1 MANSVVGLGLAS
13 PPVQLSNTVNAI
25 SQKFIVPVLGDNV
38 FKPSPVFWALTREGK
53 RFGAGELI
61 FPEIYQEELPGG
73 AYFGD
78 QLLDTSVVDSVQ
90 PANQQWKPYR
100 QPVVIPITDIILNR
114 GGSNNLDIIRAKF
127 QTASGSFL
135 QKLSR
140 ALWHTS
146 PQNTSLD
153 VDDLNSWVVSTTNTI
168 AGINRSTAG
177 NTFWQ
182 PNANVSVGTAGTV
195 AEDDV
200 ENAYQQ
206 ITYGWDEPDL
216 MLMTPTMYR
225 SFKKAYTTQ
234 IRYNQPDQD
243 EQAVQFGFRYHL
255 KYNNMVVFQDRFL
268 ALSTLASNSHQYSLL
283 MNTKYVWPVFHPANY
298 FDVDPF
304 IRPSNQKVLVAQV
317 TLTWQLSCVSPRMNA
332 ALDFGQ

>member
-25 SQKFIVPVLGDNV
+25 SQKYIVPVLGDNV

-73 AYFGD
+73 AYYGD

-114 GGSNNLDIIRAKF
+114 GGQGNLDIIKSKF

-153 VDDLNSWVVSTTNTI
+153 VDDLNSWAVSTTNTI
-168 AGINRSTAG
+168 AGINRSLAA
-177 NTFWQ
+177 
-182 PNANVSVGTAGTV
+182 NAWWLPATTVGGGSTTLSTTV
-195 AEDDV
+195 AES
-200 ENAYQQ
+200 AYQSV
-206 ITYGWDEPDL
+206 TWGYDEPDL
-216 MLMTPTMYR
+216 LVMNRTSYAA
-225 SFKKAYTTQ
+225 FKGNFTQ
-234 IRYNQPDQD
+234 YIRFGQGMQD
-243 EQAVQFGFRYHL
+243 DEALQVGFRNHFLFNNAVVVPDYFSTANQAL
-255 KYNNMVVFQDRFL
+255 FLNSKYLF
-268 ALSTLASNSHQYSLL
+268 
-283 MNTKYVWPVFHPANY
+283 PVFHEADY
-298 FDVDPF
+298 FNVDPF
-304 IRPSNQKVLVAQV
+304 LKPSNQRVLVSCMY
-317 TLTWQLSCVSPRMNA
+317 LTWNLSCISPRMLVQINSIT
-332 ALDFGQ
+332 

>member
-73 AYFGD
+73 AYYGD

-114 GGSNNLDIIRAKF
+114 GGSNNLDIIKAKF

-168 AGINRSTAG
+168 AGINRASAANAWWLPATAIPCSAAALSSTLCEPGYQSVTWGYDEPNLFVMARTSYAAFKNTYVG
-177 NTFWQ
+177 NIRFGQ
-182 PNANVSVGTAGTV
+182 GMQDDEALQVGFRNHFLFNNAVTV
-195 AEDDV
+195 ADYFATA
-200 ENAYQQ
+200 NQA
-206 ITYGWDEPDL
+206 
-216 MLMTPTMYR
+216 MLLN
-225 SFKKAYTTQ
+225 S
-234 IRYNQPDQD
+234 
-243 EQAVQFGFRYHL
+243 
-255 KYNNMVVFQDRFL
+255 KYIF
-268 ALSTLASNSHQYSLL
+268 
-283 MNTKYVWPVFHPANY
+283 PVFHEADY
-298 FDVDPF
+298 FNVDPF
-304 IRPSNQKVLVAQV
+304 LKPSNQRVLVSCMY
-317 TLTWQLSCVSPRMNA
+317 LTWNLSCISPRMNVA
-332 ALDFGQ
+332 FTGCV

>member
-25 SQKFIVPVLGDNV
+25 SQKFIVPILGDNV

-73 AYFGD
+73 AYYGD

-135 QKLSR
+135 VKLSR

-153 VDDLNSWVVSTTNTI
+153 VDDLNSWVLSTTNTI
-168 AGINRSTAG
+168 AGINRASSA
-177 NTFWQ
+177 
-182 PNANVSVGTAGTV
+182 NAWWLPATVVAGTGALGSATAL
-195 AEDDV
+195 AEPG
-200 ENAYQQ
+200 YQSV
-206 ITYGWDEPDL
+206 TWGYDEPDL
-216 MLMTPTMYR
+216 FVMNRTSYAAFKRQLHFVDSLRPGDAGRR
-225 SFKKAYTTQ
+225 SLAGRFP
-234 IRYNQPDQD
+234 QPLPVQQRGHGRRLFCDGQPGHAAELEVHLPGVPRGGLLQRRSVPQA
-243 EQAVQFGFRYHL
+243 EQPARSGFVYVPDMEPEL
-255 KYNNMVVFQDRFL
+255 YL
-268 ALSTLASNSHQYSLL
+268 AQNERCIHRHH
-283 MNTKYVWPVFHPANY
+283 VE
-298 FDVDPF
+298 
-304 IRPSNQKVLVAQV
+304 PS
-317 TLTWQLSCVSPRMNA
+317 REE
-332 ALDFGQ
+332 

>member
-1 MANSVVGLGLAS
+1 MAQSVVGLGLAS

-73 AYFGD
+73 AYYGD

-168 AGINRSTAG
+168 AGINRASSANAWWLPATAVPG
-177 NTFWQ
+177 GS
-182 PNANVSVGTAGTV
+182 AALSSAV
-195 AEDDV
+195 AEPG
-200 ENAYQQ
+200 YQSV
-206 ITYGWDEPDL
+206 TWGYDEPDL
-216 MLMTPTMYR
+216 FVMNRTSYAV
-225 SFKKAYTTQ
+225 FKNQFVAQ
-234 IRYNQPDQD
+234 IRFGQGMQD
-243 EQAVQFGFRYHL
+243 DEALQVGFRNHFLFNNAVTVADYFATANQAL
-255 KYNNMVVFQDRFL
+255 LLNSKYIF
-268 ALSTLASNSHQYSLL
+268 
-283 MNTKYVWPVFHPANY
+283 PVFHEADY
-298 FDVDPF
+298 FNVDPF
-304 IRPSNQKVLVAQV
+304 LKPSNQRVLVSCMY
-317 TLTWQLSCVSPRMNA
+317 LTWNLSCISPRMNVT
-332 ALDFGQ
+332 FTSIT

>member
-73 AYFGD
+73 AYYGD

-168 AGINRSTAG
+168 AGINRASSANAWWLAATAVPG
-177 NTFWQ
+177 GSAALSSATAEPGYQ
-182 PNANVSVGTAGTV
+182 SVTWG
-195 AEDDV
+195 
-200 ENAYQQ
+200 Y
-206 ITYGWDEPDL
+206 DEPDL
-216 MLMTPTMYR
+216 FVMNRTSYAA
-225 SFKKAYTTQ
+225 FKNQFVTN
-234 IRYNQPDQD
+234 IRFGQGMQD
-243 EQAVQFGFRYHL
+243 DEALQVGFRNHFL
-255 KYNNMVVFQDRFL
+255 FNNAVTVADFFATANQALLLNSKYIF
-268 ALSTLASNSHQYSLL
+268 
-283 MNTKYVWPVFHPANY
+283 PVFHEADY
-298 FDVDPF
+298 FNVDPF
-304 IRPSNQKVLVAQV
+304 LKPSNQRVLVSCMY
-317 TLTWQLSCVSPRMNA
+317 LTWNLSCISPRMNVP
-332 ALDFGQ
+332 FTSIT

>member
-1 MANSVVGLGLAS
+1 MAQSVVGLGLAS

-73 AYFGD
+73 AYYGD

-140 ALWHTS
+140 ALWHSS

-153 VDDLNSWVVSTTNTI
+153 VDDLNSWVVTTTNTI
-168 AGINRSTAG
+168 AGINRALSANSWWLPATSVSGSSTALSS
-177 NTFWQ
+177 TIAEAPYQ
-182 PNANVSVGTAGTV
+182 SVTWG
-195 AEDDV
+195 
-200 ENAYQQ
+200 Y
-206 ITYGWDEPDL
+206 DEPDL
-216 MLMTPTMYR
+216 FVMNRTSYAA
-225 SFKKAYTTQ
+225 FKNNFVSN
-234 IRYNQPDQD
+234 IRFGQGMQD
-243 EQAVQFGFRYHL
+243 DEALQVGFRNHFLFNNAVTVADYFATANQAL
-255 KYNNMVVFQDRFL
+255 LLNSKYIF
-268 ALSTLASNSHQYSLL
+268 
-283 MNTKYVWPVFHPANY
+283 PVFHEADY
-298 FDVDPF
+298 FNVDPF
-304 IRPSNQKVLVAQV
+304 LKPSNQRVLVSCMY
-317 TLTWQLSCVSPRMNA
+317 LTWNLSCISPRMNVA
-332 ALDFGQ
+332 ITSIT

>member
-73 AYFGD
+73 AYYGD

-168 AGINRSTAG
+168 AGINRASSANAWWLAATAVPG
-177 NTFWQ
+177 GSAALSSATAEPGYQ
-182 PNANVSVGTAGTV
+182 SVTWG
-195 AEDDV
+195 
-200 ENAYQQ
+200 Y
-206 ITYGWDEPDL
+206 DEPDL
-216 MLMTPTMYR
+216 FVMNRTSYAA
-225 SFKKAYTTQ
+225 FKNQFVTN
-234 IRYNQPDQD
+234 IRFGQGMQD
-243 EQAVQFGFRYHL
+243 DEALQVGFRNHFLFNNAVTVADYFATANQAL
-255 KYNNMVVFQDRFL
+255 LLNSKYIF
-268 ALSTLASNSHQYSLL
+268 
-283 MNTKYVWPVFHPANY
+283 PVFHEADY
-298 FDVDPF
+298 FNVDPF
-304 IRPSNQKVLVAQV
+304 LKPSNQRVLVSCMY
-317 TLTWQLSCVSPRMNA
+317 LTWNLSCISPRMNVP
-332 ALDFGQ
+332 FTSIT

>member
-100 QPVVIPITDIILNR
+100 QPIVIPITDIILNR

-127 QTASGSFL
+127 HTASGSFL

-153 VDDLNSWVVSTTNTI
+153 VDDLNAWVVSTTNTI
-168 AGINRSTAG
+168 AGINRASSANAWWLAATA
-177 NTFWQ
+177 
-182 PNANVSVGTAGTV
+182 VSGGSAALSPTTAEPG
-195 AEDDV
+195 
-200 ENAYQQ
+200 YQSV
-206 ITYGWDEPDL
+206 TWGYDEPDL
-216 MLMTPTMYR
+216 FVMNRTSYAA
-225 SFKKAYTTQ
+225 FKNQYVGL
-234 IRYNQPDQD
+234 IRFGQGMQD
-243 EQAVQFGFRYHL
+243 DEALQVGFRNHFLFNNAVTIADYFATANQAL
-255 KYNNMVVFQDRFL
+255 LLNSKYIF
-268 ALSTLASNSHQYSLL
+268 
-283 MNTKYVWPVFHPANY
+283 PVFHEADY
-298 FDVDPF
+298 FNVDPF
-304 IRPSNQKVLVAQV
+304 LKPSNQRVLVSCMY
-317 TLTWQLSCVSPRMNA
+317 LTWNFSCISPRMNVP
-332 ALDFGQ
+332 FISII

>member
-73 AYFGD
+73 AYYGD

-153 VDDLNSWVVSTTNTI
+153 VDDLNSWVVYTTNTI
-168 AGINRSTAG
+168 AGINRASSA
-177 NTFWQ
+177 
-182 PNANVSVGTAGTV
+182 NAWWLPGTAVSGSSGALTSII
-195 AEDDV
+195 AEPG
-200 ENAYQQ
+200 YQSV
-206 ITYGWDEPDL
+206 TWGYDEPDL
-216 MLMTPTMYR
+216 FVMNRASYAA
-225 SFKKAYTTQ
+225 FKNNFVTN
-234 IRYNQPDQD
+234 IRFGQGMQD
-243 EQAVQFGFRYHL
+243 DEALQVGFRNHFLFNNAVTVADYFATANQAML
-255 KYNNMVVFQDRFL
+255 LNSKYIF
-268 ALSTLASNSHQYSLL
+268 
-283 MNTKYVWPVFHPANY
+283 PVFHEADY
-298 FDVDPF
+298 FNVDPF
-304 IRPSNQKVLVAQV
+304 LKPSNQRVLVSCMY
-317 TLTWQLSCVSPRMNA
+317 LTWNLSCISPRMNVA
-332 ALDFGQ
+332 FTSIT

>member
-25 SQKFIVPVLGDNV
+25 SQKFIVPILGDNV

-73 AYFGD
+73 AYYGD

-114 GGSNNLDIIRAKF
+114 GGSNNLDIIKAKF

-168 AGINRSTAG
+168 AGINRASAANAWWLPATAI
-177 NTFWQ
+177 
-182 PNANVSVGTAGTV
+182 PCGTAALSSTLCEPG
-195 AEDDV
+195 
-200 ENAYQQ
+200 YQSV
-206 ITYGWDEPDL
+206 TWGYDEPDL
-216 MLMTPTMYR
+216 FVMNRTSYAA
-225 SFKKAYTTQ
+225 FKSTYVGN
-234 IRYNQPDQD
+234 IRYGQGMQD
-243 EQAVQFGFRYHL
+243 DEALQVGFRNHFL
-255 KYNNMVVFQDRFL
+255 FNNAVTVADYFATANQAML
-268 ALSTLASNSHQYSLL
+268 LNS
-283 MNTKYVWPVFHPANY
+283 KYVFPVFHEADY
-298 FDVDPF
+298 FNVDPF
-304 IRPSNQKVLVAQV
+304 LKPSNQRVLVSCMY
-317 TLTWQLSCVSPRMNA
+317 LTWNLSCISPRMNVA
-332 ALDFGQ
+332 FTNCV

>member
-73 AYFGD
+73 AYYGD

-168 AGINRSTAG
+168 AGINRASSANAWWLAATAAAGGSAALSST
-177 NTFWQ
+177 
-182 PNANVSVGTAGTV
+182 TA
-195 AEDDV
+195 EP
-200 ENAYQQ
+200 AYQSV
-206 ITYGWDEPDL
+206 TWGYDEPDL
-216 MLMTPTMYR
+216 FVMNRTSYAA
-225 SFKKAYTTQ
+225 FKNNFVTN
-234 IRYNQPDQD
+234 IRFGQGMQD
-243 EQAVQFGFRYHL
+243 DEALQVGFRNHFLFNNAVTVADYFATANQAL
-255 KYNNMVVFQDRFL
+255 LLNSKYIF
-268 ALSTLASNSHQYSLL
+268 
-283 MNTKYVWPVFHPANY
+283 PVFHEADY
-298 FDVDPF
+298 FNVDPF
-304 IRPSNQKVLVAQV
+304 LKPSNQRVLVSCMY
-317 TLTWQLSCVSPRMNA
+317 LTWNLSCISPRMNVA
-332 ALDFGQ
+332 ITPIT

>member
-25 SQKFIVPVLGDNV
+25 SQKFIVPILGDNV

-73 AYFGD
+73 AYYGD

-135 QKLSR
+135 VKLSR

-153 VDDLNSWVVSTTNTI
+153 VDDLNSWVLSTTNTI
-168 AGINRSTAG
+168 AGINRASSANAWWLPATAVPCG
-177 NTFWQ
+177 
-182 PNANVSVGTAGTV
+182 SVALTGTL
-195 AEDDV
+195 AEPG
-200 ENAYQQ
+200 YQSV
-206 ITYGWDEPDL
+206 TWGYDEPDL
-216 MLMTPTMYR
+216 FVMNRASYAA
-225 SFKKAYTTQ
+225 FKSNFTSL
-234 IRYNQPDQD
+234 IRFGQGMQD
-243 EQAVQFGFRYHL
+243 DETLQVGFRNHFLFNNAVTVADYFATANQAML
-255 KYNNMVVFQDRFL
+255 LNSKYIF
-268 ALSTLASNSHQYSLL
+268 
-283 MNTKYVWPVFHPANY
+283 PVFHEADY
-298 FDVDPF
+298 FNVDPF
-304 IRPSNQKVLVAQV
+304 LKPSNQRVLVSCMY
-317 TLTWQLSCVSPRMNA
+317 LTWNLSCISPRMNVA
-332 ALDFGQ
+332 FTGIT

>member
-1 MANSVVGLGLAS
+1 MAQSVVGLGLAS

-38 FKPSPVFWALTREGK
+38 FKPSPAFWGLTREGK

-73 AYFGD
+73 AYYGD

-114 GGSNNLDIIRAKF
+114 GGSNNLDIIKAKF

-153 VDDLNSWVVSTTNTI
+153 VDDLNAWVVSTTNTI
-168 AGINRSTAG
+168 AGIARASSANAWWMPATA
-177 NTFWQ
+177 
-182 PNANVSVGTAGTV
+182 VSGGSAALTSTV
-195 AEDDV
+195 AEPG
-200 ENAYQQ
+200 YQSV
-206 ITYGWDEPDL
+206 TWGYDEPDL
-216 MLMTPTMYR
+216 FLMNRASYAA
-225 SFKKAYTTQ
+225 FKGNFVSN
-234 IRYNQPDQD
+234 IRYGQGMQD
-243 EQAVQFGFRYHL
+243 DEALQVGFRNHFL
-255 KYNNMVVFQDRFL
+255 FNNAVTVADFFATANQALLLNSKYIF
-268 ALSTLASNSHQYSLL
+268 
-283 MNTKYVWPVFHPANY
+283 PVFHEADY
-298 FDVDPF
+298 FNVDPF
-304 IRPSNQKVLVAQV
+304 LKPSNQRVLVSCMY
-317 TLTWQLSCVSPRMNA
+317 LTWNLSCISPRMNVA
-332 ALDFGQ
+332 FTNIT

>member
-25 SQKFIVPVLGDNV
+25 SQKFIVPILGDNV

-73 AYFGD
+73 AYYGD

-135 QKLSR
+135 VKLSR

-146 PQNTSLD
+146 PRTHPSM
-153 VDDLNSWVVSTTNTI
+153 WTI
-168 AGINRSTAG
+168 
-177 NTFWQ
+177 
-182 PNANVSVGTAGTV
+182 
-195 AEDDV
+195 
-200 ENAYQQ
+200 
-206 ITYGWDEPDL
+206 
-216 MLMTPTMYR
+216 
-225 SFKKAYTTQ
+225 
-234 IRYNQPDQD
+234 
-243 EQAVQFGFRYHL
+243 
-255 KYNNMVVFQDRFL
+255 
-268 ALSTLASNSHQYSLL
+268 
-283 MNTKYVWPVFHPANY
+283 
-298 FDVDPF
+298 
-304 IRPSNQKVLVAQV
+304 
-317 TLTWQLSCVSPRMNA
+317 
-332 ALDFGQ
+332 

>member
-73 AYFGD
+73 AYYGD

-114 GGSNNLDIIRAKF
+114 GGSNNLDIIKAKF

-168 AGINRSTAG
+168 AGINRASAANAWWLPATAIPCSSAALSSTLCEPG
-177 NTFWQ
+177 YQ
-182 PNANVSVGTAGTV
+182 SVTWG
-195 AEDDV
+195 
-200 ENAYQQ
+200 Y
-206 ITYGWDEPDL
+206 DEPDL
-216 MLMTPTMYR
+216 FVMNRTSYAA
-225 SFKKAYTTQ
+225 FKTTYVGS
-234 IRYNQPDQD
+234 IRFGQGMQD
-243 EQAVQFGFRYHL
+243 DEALQVGFRNHFLFNNAVTVADYFATANQAML
-255 KYNNMVVFQDRFL
+255 LNSKYIF
-268 ALSTLASNSHQYSLL
+268 
-283 MNTKYVWPVFHPANY
+283 PVFHEADY
-298 FDVDPF
+298 FNVDPF
-304 IRPSNQKVLVAQV
+304 LKPSNQRVLVSCMY
-317 TLTWQLSCVSPRMNA
+317 LTWNLSCISPRMNVA
-332 ALDFGQ
+332 FTGCV